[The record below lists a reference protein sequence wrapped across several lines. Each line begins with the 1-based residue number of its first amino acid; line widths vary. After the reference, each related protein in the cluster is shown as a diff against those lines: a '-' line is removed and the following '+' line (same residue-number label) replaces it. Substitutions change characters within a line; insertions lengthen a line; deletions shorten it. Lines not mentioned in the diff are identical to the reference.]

1 MDAENNDV
9 DLRFAVD
16 FKDLRG
22 RVGGGVGDRFVEK
35 WFDWF
40 YGLLRPIAY
49 GRSYLVDLFV

>member
-1 MDAENNDV
+1 MLKNNDV
-9 DLRFAVD
+9 DLRSAVD

-22 RVGGGVGDRFVEK
+22 RVGGVVGDRFVGK